1 MEKCQEFGLQR
12 VMTNRTMIFQTM
24 CGRIYGY
31 QHNAGT
37 WDDLGCDNKA
47 PFICETMRS
56 MQYPAEILLA
66 HY

>member
-1 MEKCQEFGLQR
+1 MGKCQKFGLQR

-56 MQYPAEILLA
+56 M
-66 HY
+66 